1 MSQEFKKYVLD
12 WNQIQNKIKETNSQ
26 IAPFQKKIK
35 AYKEQADG
43 LETKIIGYMQENRM
57 GKSKIEVGD
66 VVIVMGESKRME
78 SVSKDY
84 LVRKSREF
92 FKDDRMAEKFID
104 FVYNTRQQ
112 TVDNCLR
119 RRVKK

>member
-1 MSQEFKKYVLD
+1 
-12 WNQIQNKIKETNSQ
+12 
-26 IAPFQKKIK
+26 
-35 AYKEQADG
+35 
-43 LETKIIGYMQENRM
+43 MQENRM